1 MTVRELINELLLFN
15 PDQEV
20 EICCYTSIG
29 RTPEMEIYYD
39 IVDKYGLTPCQ
50 VHKEIT
56 FVNLLSDQKTVGI
69 S

>member
-1 MTVRELINELLLFN
+1 MTVRELINELLRFN

-29 RTPEMEIYYD
+29 HPREMEIYYD
-39 IVDKYGLTPCQ
+39 IVDQNGLTPCE
-50 VHKEIT
+50 VCKEIT
-56 FVNLLSDQKTVGI
+56 DVGLLRDQKTVGI